1 MCALSA
7 FPLDDDIV
15 AHIMTFCST
24 FGSLHSATLVC
35 HTFHRVFSAH
45 PKSITYAV
53 AYNIVGP
60 ALPQA
65 LRLLRP
71 AAIDPIILATNCPEE
86 HDTASLI
93 TAKEKSSSNS
103 TLSWFKDRNSQTSVL
118 NWEESHRFRR
128 SMYRIMLYCE
138 LFNGSR
144 WNLDE
149 IDILDEEIFN
159 RIWSQRTA
167 VLDTYPLDEI
177 LEIYSSVHFLRG
189 MIEKLMVNELMQTE
203 DEDLYLEILLS
214 AGPDGVWEAWEA
226 SDYNVLAQYLGFGD
240 DMLVADNKL
249 FSGYFLHAFK
259 GVWANRQFS
268 EDDGRTLAPAGRAA
282 QHNPSQWILDSV
294 IRTWRRN
301 FRRKI
306 PIKYN

>member
-1 MCALSA
+1 MTCWSSSQHPPCVLSVH
-7 FPLDDDIV
+7 FLWMMI
-15 AHIMTFCST
+15 F
-24 FGSLHSATLVC
+24 
-35 HTFHRVFSAH
+35 AH
-45 PKSITYAV
+45 PKSITYAI

-65 LRLLRP
+65 LRLLRYP
-71 AAIDPIILATNCPEE
+71 YPKDKAGTSIDPIILATNCPEE

-93 TAKEKSSSNS
+93 TAKEKILLQLDSELVEALENLYSS
-103 TLSWFKDRNSQTSVL
+103 LFKDRNSQTSVL

-128 SMYRIMLYCE
+128 SMYRIML
-138 LFNGSR
+138 
-144 WNLDE
+144 
-149 IDILDEEIFN
+149 
-159 RIWSQRTA
+159 QRTA

-203 DEDLYLEILLS
+203 HEDLYLEILLS

-259 GVWANRQFS
+259 GVWANRRYFS

-282 QHNPSQWILDSV
+282 PQHNPSQWILDSV
-294 IRTWRRN
+294 N
-301 FRRKI
+301 GGEE
-306 PIKYN
+306 

>member
-1 MCALSA
+1 
-7 FPLDDDIV
+7 
-15 AHIMTFCST
+15 
-24 FGSLHSATLVC
+24 
-35 HTFHRVFSAH
+35 
-45 PKSITYAV
+45 
-53 AYNIVGP
+53 
-60 ALPQA
+60 
-65 LRLLRP
+65 LRLLRYP
-71 AAIDPIILATNCPEE
+71 YPNDKAGAAIDPIILATNCPEE

-93 TAKEKSSSNS
+93 TAKEKILLQLDSELVEALENLYSSLCVPFCGLGCEL
-103 TLSWFKDRNSQTSVL
+103 TVIRFKDRNSQTSVL

-203 DEDLYLEILLS
+203 DEGGS
-214 AGPDGVWEAWEA
+214 P
-226 SDYNVLAQYLGFGD
+226 
-240 DMLVADNKL
+240 
-249 FSGYFLHAFK
+249 
-259 GVWANRQFS
+259 
-268 EDDGRTLAPAGRAA
+268 
-282 QHNPSQWILDSV
+282 
-294 IRTWRRN
+294 
-301 FRRKI
+301 
-306 PIKYN
+306 

>member
-1 MCALSA
+1 L
-7 FPLDDDIV
+7 
-15 AHIMTFCST
+15 TQ
-24 FGSLHSATLVC
+24 
-35 HTFHRVFSAH
+35 
-45 PKSITYAV
+45 SITYAV

-65 LRLLRP
+65 LRLLRYP
-71 AAIDPIILATNCPEE
+71 YPNDKAGAAIDPIVLATNCPEE

-93 TAKEKSSSNS
+93 TAKEKILLQLDSELVEALENLYSSLCVPFCGLGCEL
-103 TLSWFKDRNSQTSVL
+103 TVIRFKDRNSQTSVL

-203 DEDLYLEILLS
+203 DEGGS
-214 AGPDGVWEAWEA
+214 P
-226 SDYNVLAQYLGFGD
+226 
-240 DMLVADNKL
+240 
-249 FSGYFLHAFK
+249 
-259 GVWANRQFS
+259 
-268 EDDGRTLAPAGRAA
+268 
-282 QHNPSQWILDSV
+282 
-294 IRTWRRN
+294 
-301 FRRKI
+301 
-306 PIKYN
+306 

>member
-35 HTFHRVFSAH
+35 YTFHRVFSAH

-65 LRLLRP
+65 LRLLRYP
-71 AAIDPIILATNCPEE
+71 YPNDKAGAAIDPIILATNCPEE

-93 TAKEKSSSNS
+93 TAKEKILLQLDSELVGALENLENLYSS
-103 TLSWFKDRNSQTSVL
+103 LFKDRNSQTSVL
-118 NWEESHRFRR
+118 NWEESHP
-128 SMYRIMLYCE
+128 LN

-149 IDILDEEIFN
+149 IDILDEQIFN

-167 VLDTYPLDEI
+167 VLNTYPLDEI

-282 QHNPSQWILDSV
+282 PQHNPSQWILDSV
-294 IRTWRRN
+294 N
-301 FRRKI
+301 GGEE
-306 PIKYN
+306 